1 MQYYI
6 RVSAFI
12 ICGLLCL
19 LQIVSAPIALLLGI
33 VVSNVLG
40 HPFPNLNNK
49 VTKKLLQFSI
59 VGLGFGMNIENAC
72 ASSVNSLLL
81 IVVTIFGA
89 IIIGYFIGT
98 SLRVDKKISYLIS
111 VGTAICGGSAIA
123 ATAPIVNA
131 DENHITVSMSA
142 VFILN
147 SIALLI
153 FPVIGHYI
161 PLTEIQF
168 GYWSAIAIHD
178 TSSVVGAASQ
188 YGKDALEIATTV
200 KLTRALWI
208 VPLSLLTAIL
218 YKSNSGR
225 IKIPWFILLFIIA
238 MLFNS
243 YYPGLNSFS
252 KYIVIIAKSCLT
264 LTIFL
269 IGSSL
274 SLSFIKKT
282 GLRPFIQ
289 GFLLWVIISMTSI
302 FAVMALH

>member
-1 MQYYI
+1 
-6 RVSAFI
+6 
-12 ICGLLCL
+12 LCAVLAL
-19 LQIVSAPIALLLGI
+19 LQLISAPIALVLGI
-33 VVSNVLG
+33 FVSNTLG
-40 HPFPNLNNK
+40 HPFPNLNSK
-49 VTKKLLQFSI
+49 VTKRLLQFSI
-59 VGLGFGMNIENAC
+59 VGLGFGMNVENAL
-72 ASSVNSLLL
+72 ASSLNGLLL
-81 IVVTIFGA
+81 IVVTIFGT
-89 IIIGYFIGT
+89 IIIGYFVGKN
-98 SLRVDKKISYLIS
+98 LRVDKKISYLIS

-123 ATAPIVNA
+123 ATAPIINA
-131 DENHITVSMSA
+131 DDNHITVSMST

-147 SIALLI
+147 SVALII

-188 YGKDALEIATTV
+188 YGNEALEVATTV

-208 VPLSLLTAIL
+208 VPLSLLTAIFF
-218 YKSNSGR
+218 KSNSGKT
-225 IKIPWFILLFIIA
+225 KIPWFIVLFIIA

-243 YYPGLNSFS
+243 YFPGLDTFA

-282 GLRPFIQ
+282 GTRPFIQ
-289 GFLLWVIISMTSI
+289 GFLLWVIISITSI
-302 FAVMALH
+302 IAVIAIY